1 MSQVQPPVTSNES
14 AGQPNDVFPNSIVQ
28 TTAGLTIGQPPA
40 PLGLPP
46 AVPVTVPTVAN
57 PDGTYPTAPVL
68 PYPAIPPYPTYNP
81 LAYGVQ
87 PYPVVPPIG
96 HPAAVNPYYAYQYA
110 AYSNYYQQP
119 AAAALLPQTTPQV
132 TVAGQAKAKNEDPNK
147 NKNKKNKN
155 KNQQPEPEVE
165 DEEEDD
171 DPTVDKGMKSSKA
184 NNVLPFWG
192 NEKTM
197 NLNPLILTNVQNS
210 PYFKNDLYQ
219 LKSYH
224 EVIDEIYY
232 QVKHLGKFF
241 WFDFQ
246 LLSLSNDFF
255 FHFFRALGA
264 WIS

>member
-1 MSQVQPPVTSNES
+1 MSEVQAPQPITNNES
-14 AGQPNDVFPNSIVQ
+14 ADQLNGVSPNSIVQ
-28 TTAGLTIGQPPA
+28 TTAGLTIGQPHA
-40 PLGLPP
+40 SIGLPP
-46 AVPVTVPTVAN
+46 AAPVTVPTTTN
-57 PDGTYPTAPVL
+57 PDGIYPAAHVL
-68 PYPAIPPYPTYNP
+68 PYPGIPPYPAYNP

-119 AAAALLPQTTPQV
+119 AAAALLPQVTPPVTPQV
-132 TVAGQAKAKNEDPNK
+132 TAAGQAKAKNEDKNK

-155 KNQQPEPEVE
+155 KNQQPEQEVE

-241 WFDFQ
+241 LPANFQ
-246 LLSLSNDFF
+246 RVFF
-255 FHFFRALGA
+255 V
-264 WIS
+264 